1 MENNSSMIL
10 PLLSI
15 NYISYHPP
23 IAQYE
28 PVKNTHDRERKAI
41 RYQFNLSLQ
50 DGNNSHTLPTWN
62 TSEIRLFQTHH
73 KRCVPAVHA
82 QVLKCIR
89 KVLCDCYF
97 SEKAKFQFQTT
108 GDPTECEGR
117 QKSHCYRFIPSNSTG
132 AETRE
137 AEHLTNVNGPTVQFG

>member
-1 MENNSSMIL
+1 MENPSSTIL

-15 NYISYHPP
+15 NYRSCHPP
-23 IAQYE
+23 TAQHE
-28 PVKNTHDRERKAI
+28 PVKNTHDRERKTI

-62 TSEIRLFQTHH
+62 TLQIKLFQTHH
-73 KRCVPAVHA
+73 KRCLPAVHA

-89 KVLCDCYF
+89 KALRECYF
-97 SEKAKFQFQTT
+97 SKKGKSNFKLLATLPNNAKAGKRVSVTVSSYQIQ
-108 GDPTECEGR
+108 P
-117 QKSHCYRFIPSNSTG
+117 G

-137 AEHLTNVNGPTVQFG
+137 AEHLTNVNGPTV